1 MTKGRERKN
10 PVLQLLEKDWIRS
23 ILTVF
28 SVLLMIGGPTYL
40 IYILQR
46 FGVPYLI
53 LTLVGLGSFIIG
65 ILFFMGLAK
74 EEKST

>member
-1 MTKGRERKN
+1 M
-10 PVLQLLEKDWIRS
+10 LQLLEKAWIRS

-40 IYILQR
+40 IYILRR
-46 FGVPYLI
+46 FGVPHPLLI
-53 LTLVGLGSFIIG
+53 LIGLGSFTIG

-74 EEKST
+74 EEKSK